1 MIASPARSC
10 MTPPLQLQPVL
21 RQLNIK
27 FDSVFA
33 NEIMTEYP
41 GASARLLQQLKVKLD
56 MGIGKQH
63 LSTTA
68 GVHRHASAVTL
79 QTDRS
84 RSRPAHAYMEET
96 LFERTL
102 RQKTENSRS
111 FNMNCYLRKFEE
123 EGIRQMQFA
132 EEGILLDQQKELDR
146 IAAVRDRTKERK
158 EKMEAFKSQQ
168 TSDNATTHKAAVELR
183 RLREQQELKFE
194 LTFKE
199 KTKRISKIENAH
211 ASEAVVSGIEV
222 FEDTMKRMSGT
233 TAPKSSEITKEEAE
247 GATKLLDP
255 SDFLKSLKSK
265 APSIAEMSSESEEY
279 LRSVR
284 ERRKNEELARQERD
298 RRRRRGVIDQLT
310 AQAEMEAKKR
320 SEMLNTKL
328 IKMSYSERKIAESL
342 YQALASKAQF
352 IETRRQRD
360 EQYQQEREAQFDAA
374 LERNRAAFE
383 SNRADYEA
391 VVAADLEKHRQISEA
406 KAHEKHHR
414 NLEMCRGVA
423 NDLVDFAVRVGD
435 YMEQSNGVRG
445 PAPCLMKKCN
455 SLRRYPCFPK
465 SGAISFPSSFPP
477 RHCLLR
483 QKKPSSPSIQT

>member
-1 MIASPARSC
+1 M
-10 MTPPLQLQPVL
+10 Q
-21 RQLNIK
+21 
-27 FDSVFA
+27 
-33 NEIMTEYP
+33 
-41 GASARLLQQLKVKLD
+41 
-56 MGIGKQH
+56 
-63 LSTTA
+63 
-68 GVHRHASAVTL
+68 VHRHASAVTL

-84 RSRPAHAYMEET
+84 LSRPAHAYMEET

-132 EEGILLDQQKELDR
+132 EEGIRLDQQNELNR

-183 RLREQQELKFE
+183 RLREQQDLKFE

-199 KTKRISKIENAH
+199 KTKRLSKIENAH
-211 ASEAVVSGIEV
+211 ASNAVVSGIEV
-222 FEDTMKRMSGT
+222 FEDTMKRMSGS

-265 APSIAEMSSESEEY
+265 APSMAEMSSESEEY

-298 RRRRRGVIDQLT
+298 RRRRRGIIDQLN

-320 SEMLNTKL
+320 SEMLNSKL
-328 IKMSYSERKIAESL
+328 IKMSCSERKIAESL

-360 EQYQQEREAQFDAA
+360 EQ
-374 LERNRAAFE
+374 
-383 SNRADYEA
+383 
-391 VVAADLEKHRQISEA
+391 
-406 KAHEKHHR
+406 
-414 NLEMCRGVA
+414 C
-423 NDLVDFAVRVGD
+423 
-435 YMEQSNGVRG
+435 
-445 PAPCLMKKCN
+445 APLSVPYCTFVTLC
-455 SLRRYPCFPK
+455 SDT
-465 SGAISFPSSFPP
+465 S
-477 RHCLLR
+477 
-483 QKKPSSPSIQT
+483 